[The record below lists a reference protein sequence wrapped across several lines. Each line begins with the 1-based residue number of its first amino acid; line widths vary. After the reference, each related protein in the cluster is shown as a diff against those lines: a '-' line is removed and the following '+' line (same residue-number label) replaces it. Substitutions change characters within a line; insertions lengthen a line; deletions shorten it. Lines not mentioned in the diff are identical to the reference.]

1 MLSLISSYFWPT
13 ILMLTVLLSP
23 ATRSWAEDTRQA
35 FPVSR
40 AGQELIGTPAKQW
53 LLDSWLDEP
62 KDSQLTLES
71 LRGQVVLIRFWT
83 ATCPYCAASLP
94 ALSTFA
100 AQKREQGLVVLGLHH
115 PKPFGTTTSA
125 MTLKK
130 VLKDWQVD
138 IPVGQD
144 SRWQTLK
151 TYWLNERPRPATSVT
166 FLIDRKGIIRW
177 IHPGVEYHPDY
188 KQPGHEQC
196 VQDWRDLVRA
206 VSLLLQTVKN

>member
-1 MLSLISSYFWPT
+1 MLSLISSSFWHT
-13 ILMLTVLLSP
+13 ALILAILLSP
-23 ATRSWAEDTRQA
+23 ATLSWAEDSHQG

-53 LLDSWLDEP
+53 FLDGWLDGTESTQP
-62 KDSQLTLES
+62 TLEN

-94 ALSTFA
+94 ALSTLA

-125 MTLKK
+125 MTLQK

-151 TYWLNERPRPATSVT
+151 TYWLDERPRTATSVT

-177 IHPGVEYHPDY
+177 IHPGVEYHPDD

-196 VQDWRDLVRA
+196 VSDWQDLVQA
-206 VSLLLQTVKN
+206 VTLLLQEGS